1 MSECEV
7 DIEGE
12 GANICIVNL
21 NLKMSFLPVKTSGY
35 DHAKVWSLKLW

>member
-1 MSECEV
+1 MSGHEV

-12 GANICIVNL
+12 GANIYIVNL
-21 NLKMSFLPVKTSGY
+21 KTSFLPVKTSSY